1 MWVPHYSDLAQPV
14 YLMIADAL
22 EQDIG
27 SGRLMPGERLPTL
40 KDLAETLNVT
50 PGTIGR
56 AYDEAAKR
64 GLVVGEVGRGTFV
77 LPQRPVQ
84 SAAPAPS
91 VAPQPAPAE
100 RQSGQIDLSL
110 IKPNDAHMTDWLR
123 GAINELAASPG
134 LAQVLD
140 YVTEGGHATHK
151 QAGASWIQRWLPE
164 ARWQQVVLTSGAQH
178 GLLVAISSLSK
189 SDDVVLCESFC
200 YPGIISWPTAWA
212 VACAAWPWTSTA

>member
-27 SGRLMPGERLPTL
+27 SGRLVAGERLPTL
-40 KDLAETLNVT
+40 KDLAESLDVT

-77 LPQRPVQ
+77 LPQPHLQNRAPVIQ
-84 SAAPAPS
+84 AKPVVSEHAS
-91 VAPQPAPAE
+91 D
-100 RQSGQIDLSL
+100 QIDLSI

-123 GAINELAASPG
+123 RPTWRRYSTTSPMAAMRPTSRPVPPG
-134 LAQVLD
+134 SS
-140 YVTEGGHATHK
+140 
-151 QAGASWIQRWLPE
+151 AGCPRRVGSRW
-164 ARWQQVVLTSGAQH
+164 
-178 GLLVAISSLSK
+178 
-189 SDDVVLCESFC
+189 C
-200 YPGIISWPTAWA
+200 
-212 VACAAWPWTSTA
+212 

>member
-27 SGRLMPGERLPTL
+27 SGRLVAGDRLPTL
-40 KDLAETLNVT
+40 KDLAESLGVT
-50 PGTIGR
+50 
-56 AYDEAAKR
+56 
-64 GLVVGEVGRGTFV
+64 
-77 LPQRPVQ
+77 
-84 SAAPAPS
+84 PAPS
-91 VAPQPAPAE
+91 AEPMTKPPSVAWWWAKSGAGRSCCRNVRRSPCPPARPGPASTE
-100 RQSGQIDLSL
+100 RESGQIDLSI

-123 GAINELAASPG
+123 GAINELAEAPD

-151 QAGASWIQRWLPE
+151 QAGAAWIRRWLPE

-212 VACAAWPWTSTA
+212 VACAVWPWTSSA